1 MSQVI
6 DAITQSGDIL
16 ENANIG
22 TTETMM
28 EAGGLA
34 VVGGTVVAGSILDD
48 QAKKKLSTKI
58 HPSETHEKKRPRRIR
73 SRIRSYKNKK
83 LKSCGKCLNKIQEK
97 YPTLVSGLLAL
108 NIFFK
113 ILCYWLDMSSDVA
126 LLVNLSKSTNG
137 YVQMMY
143 YFMLSFLT
151 LQFGLGWFG
160 INVYFRKD
168 LFKNPTKRLQVG
180 DEVEYYVDSYGEYEK
195 GKITKVN
202 DDNTYDLDYECVGTM
217 SATKVNPTKSI
228 KDYDKLIK
236 SYTN

>member
-1 MSQVI
+1 MSQII
-6 DAITQSGDIL
+6 DAITQSGELLD
-16 ENANIG
+16 NANVG

-34 VVGGTVVAGSILDD
+34 VVGGTVVAGAVLDG
-48 QAKKKLSTKI
+48 QAKKKLSSKI
-58 HPSETHEKKRPRRIR
+58 HPSGTNEQNSKKKQRPRRIR

-97 YPTLVSGLLAL
+97 YPTLVSGLLAI

-160 INVYFRKD
+160 INVYFKKD
-168 LFKNPTKRLQVG
+168 LYKNPTKRLQIG
-180 DEVEYYVDSYGEYEK
+180 DEVEYYD
-195 GKITKVN
+195 TKWSPEGRV
-202 DDNTYDLDYECVGTM
+202 
-217 SATKVNPTKSI
+217 
-228 KDYDKLIK
+228 
-236 SYTN
+236 

>member
-6 DAITQSGDIL
+6 DAITQSGELLD
-16 ENANIG
+16 NANVG

-34 VVGGTVVAGSILDD
+34 LVGGTVVAGSILDD

-58 HPSETHEKKRPRRIR
+58 HPSETNGKMKEKKQRPRRIR

-113 ILCYWLDMSSDVA
+113 ILCYWLDMTSDVA

-160 INVYFRKD
+160 INVYFKKD

-180 DEVEYYVDSYGEYEK
+180 DEVEYYDTKWSPNGYKK
-195 GKITKVN
+195 GKITIQLQKS
-202 DDNTYDLDYECVGTM
+202 TPT
-217 SATKVNPTKSI
+217 NPSKI
-228 KDYDKLIK
+228 MI
-236 SYTN
+236 N